1 MGRRYSQRSPER
13 LIFGAYF
20 VEACEA
26 RMDRPCLF
34 WFSPE
39 PFPEGK
45 PAFHSYPSTATRQCK
60 GLYFQRKIIPSRQKC
75 RSSSK
80 RQLLTRFPPLQS
92 HSFPLFLGLP
102 RNLLQGQRQ
111 MHWQLVKTNQPLEV
125 EQPLSCLVRF
135 GPVFPHDGVS
145 HLQKSTYPKSTF
157 SN

>member
-1 MGRRYSQRSPER
+1 MIHGQA
-13 LIFGAYF
+13 IFIAVAGALNF
-20 VEACEA
+20 LAHILLKLVKHEWI
-26 RMDRPCLF
+26 DRVCSG
-34 WFSPE
+34 FSPE

-45 PAFHSYPSTATRQCK
+45 PAFHFYPSTATRQCK

-135 GPVFPHDGVS
+135 WSSISARQSLPLVEK
-145 HLQKSTYPKSTF
+145 HLS
-157 SN
+157 